1 MLLFCLH
8 RFGGDDIYFGLV
20 YVSHSGLNV
29 YVTPEAVCKKG
40 MNQALHFPLFMERLH
55 TTCNDVKNSRN
66 VRSRGTSLNKS
77 CALSSL
83 CWSPARQSYVW
94 GKVIMSR
101 KLLYHSAASVP
112 REKPIKVKFSLSTP
126 WSHVAVEEVSL
137 YSRLTTAEGGGGRL
151 ASRPGRFIRGKE
163 P

>member
-1 MLLFCLH
+1 MLPFCSH

-29 YVTPEAVCKKG
+29 YVTPAAVCKKG
-40 MNQALHFPLFMERLH
+40 MNQALHFPLFMEHLY

-66 VRSRGTSLNKS
+66 ARSRGTSLNKS

-94 GKVIMSR
+94 GRGIVSR
-101 KLLYHSAASVP
+101 KLLYHSTASVP
-112 REKPIKVKFSLSTP
+112 REKPIKVKFSLSAP
-126 WSHVAVEEVSL
+126 WSHVAVEEVLL
-137 YSRLTTAEGGGGRL
+137 YLRLTAAVDGIERL
-151 ASRPGRFIRGKE
+151 ASRPGRFIHGKE